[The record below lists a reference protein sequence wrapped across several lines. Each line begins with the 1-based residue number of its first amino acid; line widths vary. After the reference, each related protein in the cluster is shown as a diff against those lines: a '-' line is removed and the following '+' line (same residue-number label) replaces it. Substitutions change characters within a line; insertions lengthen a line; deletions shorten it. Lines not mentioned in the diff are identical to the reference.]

1 MGTDS
6 ESKKAM
12 KMTSPTSFLSQEG
25 SYLVIINYAH
35 PLQPHTGG
43 TVGSVSPPRPR
54 VAWLEKIEH
63 EIRTTSADMVTE
75 GWVPSCIISVLI
87 LYL

>member
-35 PLQPHTGG
+35 PLQTHTGG
-43 TVGSVSPPRPR
+43 NS
-54 VAWLEKIEH
+54 WKC
-63 EIRTTSADMVTE
+63 
-75 GWVPSCIISVLI
+75 VPSPTTGCLAGEN
-87 LYL
+87 